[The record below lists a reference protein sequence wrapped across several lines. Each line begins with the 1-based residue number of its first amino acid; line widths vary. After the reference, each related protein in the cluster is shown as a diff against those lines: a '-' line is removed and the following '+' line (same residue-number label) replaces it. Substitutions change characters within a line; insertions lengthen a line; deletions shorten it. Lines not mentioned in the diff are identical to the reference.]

1 LGRIKFVLII
11 KFKAALLITKILG
24 KAQEK
29 ILVAAKLIKELKLC
43 LQNEVSFFKF
53 IVFEI
58 LRSIDFRQG
67 DITNEWLLEIM

>member
-67 DITNEWLLEIM
+67 DIISEWSLEIM

>member
-67 DITNEWLLEIM
+67 DITSEWS

>member
-29 ILVAAKLIKELKLC
+29 ILVAAKLIQELKLC

>member
-1 LGRIKFVLII
+1 MGRIKFVLII

-67 DITNEWLLEIM
+67 DITSEWS

>member
-1 LGRIKFVLII
+1 MGRIKFVLII

>member
-58 LRSIDFRQG
+58 LRSINFHQG
-67 DITNEWLLEIM
+67 DITSEWS